1 MPQDSEQFKACL
13 DLAIR
18 SLKRIKNK
26 DIGVIEDELGYALGR
41 EGRSAVQYWRKG
53 NIPPQQR
60 DVEDLA
66 RQIIVLGY
74 RDAGWLHRFLSSAAH
89 PDPRQL
95 CDELL
100 PDADLPDPE
109 SQQAMPPLPQRRY
122 HELVGRDEDV
132 DAILAALHDDKRH
145 WIIGIDGM
153 GGIGKTALARE
164 VIERSLYEN
173 RFEAILWLD
182 ASPQS
187 TQGRPLPVTFDYLLD
202 AIGVQLRNPELIRM
216 SPPEKEERTR
226 TLLQR
231 QRLLIVLDNLE
242 TAADPQAEIIQ
253 RLHRLLGPSKALV
266 TSRRRFENE
275 VYPIRLRGLTVDGAQ
290 RFLEVEAEQRRMDQL
305 LNATQDELQQITEK
319 TGGSPLALKLVVGQL
334 AVLPLPVVLEQLRLP
349 NMPTQ
354 DDDEYVRLYENIFAR
369 SWQLLHNEGRG
380 LLIAIS
386 HFPAY
391 TGGTFAALQRVSGLE
406 EPLLAQTLTQLWRF
420 SLLEAER
427 NGNLSSMRYGLH
439 ALTRHFVQSEVA
451 QSWLHSS
458 PVESKERP

>member
-1 MPQDSEQFKACL
+1 MQQDPEQFKACL
-13 DLAIR
+13 DQAIR
-18 SLKRIKNK
+18 ALKRIENK

-41 EGRSAVQYWRKG
+41 EGRSTVQYWRKG
-53 NIPPQQR
+53 NIPAQQR

-66 RQIIVLGY
+66 RQIILLGY
-74 RDAGWLHRFLSSAAH
+74 RDVGWLHRFLSSAGH
-89 PDPRQL
+89 PKPRQL

-100 PDADLPDPE
+100 PEVDLPDPQ
-109 SQQAMPPLPQRRY
+109 SPHTSSALPQKRY

-164 VIERSLYEN
+164 VIERSRYEN
-173 RFEAILWLD
+173 QFETILWLD

-187 TQGRPLPVTFDYLLD
+187 SQGRPLPVTFDYLLD

-216 SPPEKEERTR
+216 SPPQKEERTR
-226 TLLQR
+226 ALLQR

-242 TAADPQAEIIQ
+242 TAAAPQEEIIQ
-253 RLHRLLGPSKALV
+253 RLHHLLNPSKALV

-275 VYPIRLRGLTVDGAQ
+275 VYPIRLRGLTVEGAQ
-290 RFLEVEAEQRRMDQL
+290 RFVAVEAEQRRMDQL
-305 LNATQDELQQITEK
+305 LSATTEELQQITEK

-334 AVLPLPVVLEQLRLP
+334 AALPLPVVLEQLRLP
-349 NMPTQ
+349 KMPTQ

-369 SWQLLHNEGRG
+369 SWQLLNNEGRAV
-380 LLIAIS
+380 LIAVS

-391 TGGTFAALQRVSGLE
+391 TGGTFAALQRVSRLE

-427 NGNLSSMRYGLH
+427 NGNLSNMRYGLH

-451 QSWLHSS
+451 QTWLRSGR
-458 PVESKERP
+458 VESEERP